1 MSKEL
6 RLGETVSKHKKR
18 QVEKIIAATLNVV
31 QRDGFSQLNVSS
43 IAEEAG
49 LTRQT
54 IYNHFPDVESIV
66 SEAIDQHIQAME
78 THLLDAINSVAGF
91 ENKLL
96 AVAELLFAVASSD
109 HRQVSLEMGLSGE
122 QRQRLTEQTNTI
134 KSALLTP
141 LNEILSEQSANPP
154 QNPRALIDI
163 LWGMIE
169 GAAEASRDHPADKDD
184 LLSFV
189 NQVLNAALTNYNKQ

>member
-6 RLGETVSKHKKR
+6 RLEESVSKHKKR

-31 QRDGFSQLNVSS
+31 QRDGFSQLSVSR
-43 IAEEAG
+43 IAEEAS

-96 AVAELLFAVASSD
+96 AIAELLFAVASSE

-141 LNEILSEQSANPP
+141 LNEVLSEQSANPP

-184 LLSFV
+184 LLNFV
-189 NQVLNAALTNYNKQ
+189 NQVLNTALTNYNKR